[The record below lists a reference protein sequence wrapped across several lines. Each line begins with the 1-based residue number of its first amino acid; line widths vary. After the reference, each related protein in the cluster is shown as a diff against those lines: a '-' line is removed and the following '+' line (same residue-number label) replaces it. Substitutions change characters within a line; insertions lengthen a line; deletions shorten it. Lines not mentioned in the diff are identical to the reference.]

1 MCIFYTILYCCGG
14 AAVFFSFGFLWF
26 SLVFFWFSSGFLLFS
41 LGFLLFSLGFLL
53 FSFVFFGFSCSFKPK
68 KTKENCKKT
77 IRKLKKTIRNATL
90 ENRGRERSNPP
101 KTFWGQERS
110 AQKSTVNNRTSA
122 LRACVRYK
130 ARKAYSGVL
139 RYRPYPR
146 LELKLYLFPYLCLSS
161 CLFLGELTRCGPPP
175 RLALLPPGASIEDSC
190 MALSFL
196 VFFSFH
202 SHQPCPR

>member
-1 MCIFYTILYCCGG
+1 M
-14 AAVFFSFGFLWF
+14 
-26 SLVFFWFSSGFLLFS
+26 FS

-53 FSFVFFGFSCSFKPK
+53 FSSGFLTVLNRRKQKKTIRKLK
-68 KTKENCKKT
+68 KTKENQ
-77 IRKLKKTIRNATL
+77 RKLKKTIRNATL

-175 RLALLPPGASIEDSC
+175 RLALLPPRASIEDGC